1 MEHAIDLFTGKM
13 IYLPSYHVFQRLLD
27 IHFLLGGSQNNE
39 RETKT
44 AAGLPDIDNK
54 LFSVLAATQTQKI
67 DGSTYLLTCLPSRLS
82 NYISFSSRLGRRF
95 GKQTFC
101 DVQSFFFNN
110 SIRKMIEFHS
120 DNATDKQKQVFDVMG
135 TSKMRSNFFL
145 LFIYS

>member
-67 DGSTYLLTCLPSRLS
+67 DGSTYLLTYLLT
-82 NYISFSSRLGRRF
+82 FSSIKLH
-95 GKQTFC
+95 
-101 DVQSFFFNN
+101 FFFV
-110 SIRKMIEFHS
+110 SIRPQIWKANILR
-120 DNATDKQKQVFDVMG
+120 
-135 TSKMRSNFFL
+135 RSIIFL
-145 LFIYS
+145 Q

>member
-1 MEHAIDLFTGKM
+1 LFFTEFSNLFRANSKKNFFVSFFSFLFFSYVKQAVMEHAIDLFTGKM

-67 DGSTYLLTCLPSRLS
+67 DGSTYLLTCLLTYLLVYQITFLFRL
-82 NYISFSSRLGRRF
+82 
-95 GKQTFC
+95 
-101 DVQSFFFNN
+101 D
-110 SIRKMIEFHS
+110 
-120 DNATDKQKQVFDVMG
+120 
-135 TSKMRSNFFL
+135 
-145 LFIYS
+145 